1 MSVVANMKRLALF
14 LAAAMCF
21 MLTGCGHSV
30 IHRDEGIGLDL
41 KIPLPYSGENLVS
54 IQLGKIDSTT
64 LVLRGNT
71 SFKSNSNT
79 EGSANSN
86 TGAAASGEASGK
98 AALGSTIEVVT
109 GPQLNEGYLRDVLTN
124 PNLDAATKK
133 AILDFLVANTPKSDK
148 K

>member
-1 MSVVANMKRLALF
+1 MKHVAILLFTIACCLLA
-14 LAAAMCF
+14 
-21 MLTGCGHSV
+21 GCGHSV

-79 EGSANSN
+79 EGSANTN
-86 TGAAASGEASGK
+86 GGTGITNDTAGK

-109 GPQLNEGYLRDVLTN
+109 GPQLNEGYLRDVLVD
-124 PNLDAATKK
+124 PNTDAATKK
-133 AILDFLVANTPKSDK
+133 AILEFLVANTPKSDK